1 MKKPHICLPAGIFYT
16 DKTLINSFKSVSYPC
31 IKIRVVREVSRLT
44 DQNDATDQETDWVIV
59 VCLFLFFAL
68 LLTGSVLTAIRLVK
82 AGDLPPV
89 AVGIVI
95 AFLALLVFYV
105 WLDKRFGHK
114 WSTGG
119 YHYLHRSD

>member
-1 MKKPHICLPAGIFYT
+1 M
-16 DKTLINSFKSVSYPC
+16 
-31 IKIRVVREVSRLT
+31 SRLT